1 MSGLEVERVGAHLF
15 VGRNERGA
23 EVRIGSD
30 EVEGVF
36 SPGELLQL
44 AVASCTTVTVEDMV
58 VRRSGPD
65 AKVDATVTRDRA
77 PGTHEFQRLSVT
89 LDVDLGGLDDAA
101 RERVVKALRIAVE
114 RECTIS
120 RTVQLGAPVD
130 LEIVTS
136 EGRARAS

>member
-30 EVEGVF
+30 QTEGVF

-44 AVASCTTVTVEDMV
+44 AVASCTTVTVEEMV

-77 PGTHEFQRLSVT
+77 PGSHEYQRLSVT
-89 LDVDLGGLDDAA
+89 LSVDVDGADEA
-101 RERVVKALRIAVE
+101 VVRALHTAVE
-114 RECTIS
+114 RQCTIS
-120 RTVQLGAPVD
+120 RTVERGAPVD
-130 LEIVTS
+130 LEIVAVK
-136 EGRARAS
+136 GDARAS